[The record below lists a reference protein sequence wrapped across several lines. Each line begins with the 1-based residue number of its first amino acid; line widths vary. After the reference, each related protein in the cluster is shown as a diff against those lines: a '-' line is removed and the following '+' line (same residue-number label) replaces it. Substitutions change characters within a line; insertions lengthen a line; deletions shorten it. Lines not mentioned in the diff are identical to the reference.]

1 MQVVQQELL
10 VQQAIIVLH
19 KMEIWVNYVL
29 KVIIVQ
35 QEAQIM

>member
-10 VQQAIIVLH
+10 VQQAIIVLL
-19 KMEIWVNYVL
+19 KVEMWLNYVL